1 MTFTRIRL
9 TPEEAQTILAQGRWG
24 VLSTADADGQP
35 YGVPINYVY
44 DSEQQMIYCHCA
56 AVGKKL
62 ANIAANSRVSFTV
75 IAEERI
81 LEEAFV
87 TNYRSVI
94 VQGTAEIYQD
104 PAKMKRPL
112 DLLCAALAPNTTSK
126 QRSDVIARYLPA
138 VRILAIAVEQLT
150 GKENQDT

>member
-56 AVGKKL
+56 AAGKKL

-104 PAKMKRPL
+104 PAAIRSALRCPSPQYHQQTAQRCDCTL
-112 DLLCAALAPNTTSK
+112 SPRCAHSC
-126 QRSDVIARYLPA
+126 YCC
-138 VRILAIAVEQLT
+138 
-150 GKENQDT
+150 